1 MLTNGTG
8 FKSKYGA
15 DAIQAHMQQKQV
27 VKNAGK
33 KDEFKPQ
40 TKSDDC
46 VGGTVAAAAVSTA
59 AGVALVKNRGKIK
72 NLFKKETWSNIGSS
86 IAGFFKKIPN
96 PFKKETI
103 SKITTPV
110 GNFFKKIATPF
121 KKENLSKA
129 GKVVGGFFKKIPQA
143 FKKENI
149 QKVTKP
155 VTEFFGKILKKL
167 PKFIKKA

>member
-1 MLTNGTG
+1 MLTNCTG

-15 DAIQAHMQQKQV
+15 DAIQTHMQQKQV
-27 VKNAGK
+27 VKTEGK
-33 KDEFKPQ
+33 KDEFKSQ
-40 TKSDDC
+40 TKSD
-46 VGGTVAAAAVSTA
+46 VSTA

-72 NLFKKETWSNIGSS
+72 NLFKKATWINIGNS
-86 IAGFFKKIPN
+86 IGGFFKKIPN

-129 GKVVGGFFKKIPQA
+129 GKAVGGFFKKIPQA

-155 VTEFFGKILKKL
+155 VTEFLGKIVKKL
-167 PKFIKKA
+167 PKLFKKV